1 VSAAAVQR
9 ARSRW
14 APGAQPLAD
23 AARVIA
29 QVAEGRS
36 ATAAL
41 ADLGRDADRAA
52 VQAIVLGSLRW
63 YLRLRPAVHALLA
76 RGKPAPAPELDA
88 LLLAGAHQV
97 EYSQHPPQLTVHA
110 AVDAAR
116 ILRQPRAS
124 GLVNAVLRRFVAE
137 RGTLLA
143 RLDTQRAVRHAHPQW
158 LVSALEDTWPEAV
171 ERILTAGNA
180 HPPLVLRVDRS
191 RIARDAYL
199 EELRAGRLSGE
210 ALEWTADAVRLRQA
224 VPAAAIPGLAEGRVS
239 IQDAGAQRA
248 GPLLEVR
255 PGMHVLDAC
264 AAPGGKTVHLLE
276 LAGGPIDLLALDVDA
291 QRLVRV
297 EENLARTQRQA
308 RVAACDLR
316 DLELDSPLVGGRPF
330 DRILLDVPCSATGVI
345 RRHPDIKL
353 LRRASDL
360 ASLTRVQ
367 HELLQAAFRLL
378 APGGRLLYCT
388 CSVLPAENDVLVR
401 AFLASESR
409 AAALQLMPAAGIAP
423 GALERSPGMQLL
435 PGSEADTDGF
445 YYACLEKTTVGN

>member
-1 VSAAAVQR
+1 VSAATAR
-9 ARSRW
+9 GARSRW

-29 QVAEGRS
+29 QVIEGRS

-41 ADLGRDADRAA
+41 ADLAPAAERAA
-52 VQAIVLGSLRW
+52 VQAIALGTLRW
-63 YLRLRPAVHALLA
+63 YLRLRPAVQSLLA
-76 RGKPAPAPELDA
+76 RGKPAPTPELDA

-97 EYSQHPPQLTVHA
+97 AYSQHPPQLTVHA

-137 RGTLLA
+137 RETLFA
-143 RLDTQRAVRHAHPQW
+143 RLDAQRAVRHAHPQW
-158 LVSALEDTWPEAV
+158 LVSALEEAWPAAV
-171 ERILTAGNA
+171 DRILSAGNE

-191 RIARDAYL
+191 RIAREAYL
-199 EELRAGRLSGE
+199 EELRTAHLSGQG
-210 ALEWTADAVRLRQA
+210 LEWTPGAVRLTQA
-224 VPAAAIPGLAEGRVS
+224 VPASQIPGLAEGRVS

-264 AAPGGKTVHLLE
+264 AAPGGKTVHVLE
-276 LAGGPIDLLALDVDA
+276 LAGGPIDLLALDVDPT
-291 QRLVRV
+291 RLVRV
-297 EENLARTQRQA
+297 EENLARTHRHA
-308 RVAACDLR
+308 RVAACDVRALQ
-316 DLELDSPLVGGRPF
+316 LDDPLVGGRPF

-360 ASLTRVQ
+360 VSLTRVQ
-367 HELLQAAFRLL
+367 HELLAAAFRLL

-388 CSVLPAENDVLVR
+388 CSLLPAENDALVR
-401 AFLASESR
+401 AFLAGEPC
-409 AAALQLMPAAGIAP
+409 AAALPLTPAEGVAP
-423 GALERSPGMQLL
+423 GALECSPGVQLL
-435 PGSEADTDGF
+435 PGSQADTDGF